1 MIGKLNIEEI
11 KPSSRKYPAIIF
23 EQEREAGNQILNITD
38 LNYSLQ
44 GDILFDN
51 INFNLVKGEKV
62 IFFSRDKRAVT
73 KFFEII
79 NGEEK
84 EFEGSYDWGI
94 TTKKSYLP
102 LDNSNYFKSDIN
114 LIDWLRQFTDEEE
127 EKKELFIRSFL
138 GKMIFSGDEA
148 LKKVNVL
155 SGGEKVRCMLSKMMM
170 NKSNILV
177 IDEPTNHLDLE
188 SITAFNNS
196 LNNFKGTV
204 LISTHDNTFAQTVGN
219 RVIELTPK
227 GAIDRLLKFDD
238 YMKDSSIIEMREKFY
253 N

>member
-1 MIGKLNIEEI
+1 MH
-11 KPSSRKYPAIIF
+11 
-23 EQEREAGNQILNITD
+23 
-38 LNYSLQ
+38 

-62 IFFSRDKRAVT
+62 IFFSKDKRAVT

-79 NGEEK
+79 NGDEK
-84 EFEGSYDWGI
+84 DFEGSYRWGI

-102 LDNSNYFKSDIN
+102 LDNSNYFQSDIN
-114 LIDWLRQFTDEEE
+114 LIDWLRQFTDEEA

-148 LKKVNVL
+148 LKKINVL

-170 NKSNILV
+170 NKSNILI

-204 LISTHDNTFAQTVGN
+204 LLSTHDNTFAQTVGT

-227 GAIDRLLKFDD
+227 GTIDRLLKFDD
-238 YMKDSSIIEMREKFY
+238 YMKDSNLKKMRKKFY
-253 N
+253 V

>member
-1 MIGKLNIEEI
+1 MIEKLNIEEI

-23 EQEREAGNQILNITD
+23 NQEREAGNQILNIKD
-38 LNYSLQ
+38 FKYSLE
-44 GDILFDN
+44 GEILFDN

-62 IFFSRDKRAVT
+62 IFYSKDKRAVT
-73 KFFEII
+73 KFFDII
-79 NGEEK
+79 NNEEQD
-84 EFEGSYDWGI
+84 FEGKYEWGI

-102 LDNSNYFKSDIN
+102 IDNSNYFKSDVN
-114 LIDWLRQFTDEEE
+114 LIDWLRQFTEDEE

-170 NKSNILV
+170 NKSNILI

-188 SITAFNNS
+188 SITAFNNG

-204 LISTHDNTFAQTVGN
+204 LLSTHDNTFAQTVGN

-227 GAIDRLLKFDD
+227 GAIDRLLGFDD
-238 YMKDSSIIEMREKFY
+238 YMKDASVRESREKFY
-253 N
+253 K